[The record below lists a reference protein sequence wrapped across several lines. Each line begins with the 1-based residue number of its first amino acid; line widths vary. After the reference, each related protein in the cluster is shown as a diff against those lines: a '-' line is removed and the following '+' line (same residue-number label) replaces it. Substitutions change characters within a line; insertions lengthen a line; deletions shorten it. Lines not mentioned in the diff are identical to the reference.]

1 MAEDDIYG
9 NKARYEGFIARL
21 QTLTLDP
28 NLRKRD
34 GRGKRGKYRCRNPE
48 NLKHFRTLHTIFQAR
63 DTSYIRRTRL
73 LQSLTFISDHTTK
86 YLPELTREDINEIM
100 ASMHDAYKAPK
111 SKETFIRDTRHI
123 WKTLFPETDI
133 HGRPDDTIT
142 PYPVRHLSARI
153 DKSRQKMRRDKLTQ
167 TEIDQLIQYFN
178 KDPRIQAYIT
188 LALESLA
195 RPQEILYLKIGNT
208 ELHDNHAIIWLTEH
222 GKEGTGL
229 LQCIDSY
236 PYLLKWLSQHP
247 NATNKNAPLFLNTG
261 NTNTLKKMR
270 PENINK
276 MLHTACKVLGI
287 DKPIT
292 CYSLKRNGVTM
303 RRLNGQTDM
312 EIQHAARWTSTKHL
326 QTYDLSNQ
334 TEALNRELQKRG
346 LAPTNPTSPPQTNK
360 KCLYCQATNG
370 KTETICTQC
379 KRPLDRTAIIQET
392 QKKEHE
398 VQQLQTQIT
407 TLNQQLQTA
416 KTQILQEIMNT
427 ITQNKTNKP
436 NKPNKHKHHNH
447 GKNWKN
453 QKSNGTVAVNTKELN
468 NSQPLNTSMPR
479 CR

>member
-21 QTLTLDP
+21 QSLTLDP
-28 NLRKRD
+28 QLRMRD

-48 NLKHFRTLHTIFQAR
+48 NLKHYRALHSIFQAK
-63 DTSYIRRTRL
+63 DTSYVRRTRL
-73 LQSLTFISDHTTK
+73 LQSLTFICDHTTK

-123 WKTLFPETDI
+123 WKTLFPETDT
-133 HGRPDDTIT
+133 HGRSDDTIT
-142 PYPVRHLSARI
+142 PYAVRHLSARI
-153 DKSRQKMRRDKLTQ
+153 DKSRQKMRKDKLTQ
-167 TEIDQLIQYFN
+167 TEIDQLIEYFN

-208 ELHDNHAIIWLTEH
+208 ELHDNHAVIWLTEH

-247 NATNKNAPLFLNTG
+247 NANNKNAPLFLNTG
-261 NTNTLKKMR
+261 NTNTLKKLR

-326 QTYDLSNQ
+326 QAYDLSNQ

-346 LAPTNPTSPPQTNK
+346 LAPNTPTTPPQKNK
-360 KCLYCQATNG
+360 TCAYCNATNG
-370 KTETICTQC
+370 KTETICQNC
-379 KRPLDRTAIIQET
+379 KRPLNRTAIIQEAQ
-392 QKKEHE
+392 QKEQQ
-398 VQQLQTQIT
+398 VQQLQNQIA
-407 TLNQQLQTA
+407 TLNQQFEAA
-416 KTQILQEIMNT
+416 KTQMLKEIMTT
-427 ITQNKTNKP
+427 ITQNKKTKQPKP
-436 NKPNKHKHHNH
+436 QPTETEKAGKTQEPTTPKTTQTPNENYRYYY
-447 GKNWKN
+447 N
-453 QKSNGTVAVNTKELN
+453 
-468 NSQPLNTSMPR
+468 
-479 CR
+479 